1 MPTLDGCR
9 RPKVVALSFPAMSSV
24 TAPSLSALVRAQMA
38 SPSPIRQIMKMA
50 ERQNIVRMGL
60 DPDQVISFGG
70 GWVNH
75 EAPEDFR
82 EAYMEVV
89 SDPALFHKSGGY
101 TATLG
106 DMECR
111 EQIAQFEAALFGVP
125 RLGPEHIAIGMGSTQ
140 LTHDL
145 FRALVNPG
153 DTVML
158 LDPTYAN
165 YEGQLAFAAPGVS
178 IVRLRVVD
186 PETWSYLP
194 VTDPEGVA
202 REFQRLFDRH
212 RPKLVL
218 FGAPDNPTSQIVPQA
233 LAEAMLE
240 RTRDAGAWL
249 AIDFAYKCQ
258 YFEGHPGYYAWSPA
272 DHPHVIGI
280 HSNSKWAR
288 GLGRRLGWIE
298 ASPTVVD
305 AMERVQ
311 QCSIL
316 CPDTLEQMT
325 MARYLKRAIPN
336 GSLQRYVD
344 VANALYRKAAHVTIE
359 AVDRYLERPRLV
371 PAGGL
376 YTVVDVGR
384 DAEAFVPEALQATGV
399 LVVPGRGFGPSLATG
414 VRISFGPMV
423 HDTSR
428 IEVGL
433 RRLGAFLNRDR
444 TESRRTPPPD
454 RSAGSSR

>member
-1 MPTLDGCR
+1 MSSITAP
-9 RPKVVALSFPAMSSV
+9 ALSS
-24 TAPSLSALVRAQMA
+24 LVRAQLS

-50 ERQNIVRMGL
+50 ERQNIVAMGL

-75 EAPEDFR
+75 EAPEEFR
-82 EAYMEVV
+82 QAYVEVV

-106 DMECR
+106 EWGCR
-111 EQIAQFEAALFGVP
+111 QQMARFEATLFGVP

-145 FRALVNPG
+145 FRTLVNPG

-165 YEGQLAFAAPGVS
+165 YEGQLAFAAPGAS

-186 PETWSYLP
+186 PATWAYLP
-194 VTDPEGVA
+194 VTDPDGVA
-202 REFQRLFDRH
+202 REFARLFDLHKPR
-212 RPKLVL
+212 LVL
-218 FGAPDNPTSQIVPQA
+218 FGAPDNPTSQIVPQT
-233 LAEAMLE
+233 LADAMLE
-240 RTRDAGAWL
+240 RTHDAGAWL

-258 YFEGHPGYYAWSPA
+258 YFAPYPSYYSWSPA

-298 ASPTVVD
+298 AAPAVID
-305 AMERVQ
+305 AIERVQ

-325 MARYLKRAIPN
+325 MARYLERAIPD
-336 GSLQRYVD
+336 GSLQRYVED
-344 VANALYRKAAHVTIE
+344 ANRKYRRAAEVTIG
-359 AVDRYLERPRLV
+359 AVDRHLQRPRLV

-384 DAEAFVPEALQATGV
+384 DAEAFVPEALKATGV
-399 LVVPGRGFGPSLATG
+399 LVVPGRGFGPSLTNG
-414 VRISFGPMV
+414 VRISFGPLV
-423 HDTSR
+423 NQLER
-428 IEVGL
+428 IEEGIA
-433 RRLGAFLNRDR
+433 RLARAL
-444 TESRRTPPPD
+444 
-454 RSAGSSR
+454 

>member
-1 MPTLDGCR
+1 MISTM
-9 RPKVVALSFPAMSSV
+9 ASV
-24 TAPSLSALVRAQMA
+24 TAPALSSIVRGQLA

-50 ERQNIVRMGL
+50 ERQNIVAMGL
-60 DPDQVISFGG
+60 NPDEVISFGG

-75 EAPEDFR
+75 EAPEEFR
-82 EAYMEVV
+82 QAYVEVV
-89 SDPALFHKSGGY
+89 GDPALFHKSGGY

-106 DMECR
+106 DLGCR

-125 RLGPEHIAIGMGSTQ
+125 RLGAEHIAIGMGSTQ

-145 FRALVNPG
+145 FRTLVDPG
-153 DTVML
+153 DTVLL

-165 YEGQLAFAAPGVS
+165 YEGQLAFAAPGTN
-178 IVRLRVVD
+178 IVRLRVID
-186 PETWSYLP
+186 PATWSYLP
-194 VTDPEGVA
+194 DTDPDGVA
-202 REFQRLFDRH
+202 REFRRLFDQH

-258 YFEGHPGYYAWSPA
+258 YFAPYPAYYAWSPA
-272 DHPHVIGI
+272 DHPNLIGI

-298 ASPTVVD
+298 AAPGVVD
-305 AMERVQ
+305 AIERVQ

-316 CPDTLEQMT
+316 CPDTLEQMA
-325 MARYLKRAIPN
+325 MARYLERAIPS
-336 GSLQRYVD
+336 GSLKRYVD
-344 VANALYRKAAHVTIE
+344 HANALYKTAAQVTIG
-359 AVDRYLERPRLV
+359 AVDRHLGRPRLV

-384 DAEAFVPEALQATGV
+384 DAEAFVPEALKATGV
-399 LVVPGRGFGPSLATG
+399 LVVPGRGFGPSLTNG
-414 VRISFGPMV
+414 VRISFGPLV
-423 HDTSR
+423 NDLAR
-428 IEVGL
+428 IEEGIS
-433 RRLGAFLNRDR
+433 RLGRVLH
-444 TESRRTPPPD
+444 
-454 RSAGSSR
+454 